1 MSLNAM
7 DPNLAGTIHTVLD
20 VWCLLKVLGRQG
32 IWVNFIPSLTLLLW
46 TNHLIILIFSSS
58 SEKVALY
65 LWLTETGGL
74 TMIITVDA
82 HRKYSINNL
91 FLADG
96 SQSRKGKVRVSWQ
109 CRAVKIFGSEKR
121 EGGRER
127 ESDCFPHHPRQVS
140 LPLQNSYSKVFGIYI
155 MPCIFS
161 HIFIL

>member
-109 CRAVKIFGSEKR
+109 
-121 EGGRER
+121 
-127 ESDCFPHHPRQVS
+127 
-140 LPLQNSYSKVFGIYI
+140 
-155 MPCIFS
+155 
-161 HIFIL
+161 